1 MDVNI
6 NGVFYGIQAA
16 SKYMLAKGKG
26 SVIITSSMSGHIA
39 NRPQLQC
46 GVSIYKRKRKR
57 KVFIIYA
64 IFFSF
69 NSTILPRELLL

>member
-26 SVIITSSMSGHIA
+26 SIIITSSMSGHIA
-39 NRPQLQC
+39 NRPQIQC
-46 GVSIYKRKRKR
+46 AVSILYMKIKK
-57 KVFIIYA
+57 K
-64 IFFSF
+64 
-69 NSTILPRELLL
+69 E